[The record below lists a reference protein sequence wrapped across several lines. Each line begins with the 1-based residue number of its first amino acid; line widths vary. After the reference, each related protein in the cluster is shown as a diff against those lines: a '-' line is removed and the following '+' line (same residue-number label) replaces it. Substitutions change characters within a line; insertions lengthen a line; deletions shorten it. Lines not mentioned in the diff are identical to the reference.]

1 MCSISEAPLFELMV
15 KVFKFWVFWPWA
27 RERGY
32 CAQREILVSDFQIC
46 ISLMLIAMREMKSLM
61 ILFTVSC
68 CHVFSL
74 CLLVLI
80 SLSLCFPHSKVS
92 DSVPASF
99 GSVCLANLV
108 SQSRQ
113 CHWRSVWKPNTCTR
127 PNPSGP
133 TVNNLTTTT
142 YNANSCF
149 ISVPSLVVL
158 LLVALSVTLLLL
170 KCHGDYTSVLL
181 WTGDL
186 RNIWQWELD
195 CV

>member
-1 MCSISEAPLFELMV
+1 M
-15 KVFKFWVFWPWA
+15 

-61 ILFTVSC
+61 ILFTAFKWRWHCITKKNEVMLSC
-68 CHVFSL
+68 LFTLFTGPHL
-74 CLLVLI
+74 

>member
-61 ILFTVSC
+61 ILFTASC

>member
-1 MCSISEAPLFELMV
+1 
-15 KVFKFWVFWPWA
+15 
-27 RERGY
+27 
-32 CAQREILVSDFQIC
+32 
-46 ISLMLIAMREMKSLM
+46 MKMTLHYKKK
-61 ILFTVSC
+61 TKSC

-80 SLSLCFPHSKVS
+80 SLSLTLCFPHSKVS

-158 LLVALSVTLLLL
+158 LLVALSVALLLL